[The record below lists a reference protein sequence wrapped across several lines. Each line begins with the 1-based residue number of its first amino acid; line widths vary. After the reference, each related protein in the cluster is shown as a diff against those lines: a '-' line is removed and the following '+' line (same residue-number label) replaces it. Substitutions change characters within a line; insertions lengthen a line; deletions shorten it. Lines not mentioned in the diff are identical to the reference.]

1 MKGIYRSKSLT
12 VILIISFIFLYSA
25 YDLKAEET
33 GKGNMIGFVYQKD
46 GTAPIEGAVVKLRN
60 VATGT
65 GYESTKSDKLGI
77 FKVEDVEEGLYLV
90 GVSEGL
96 YLVGVSA
103 EEGDFNLNN
112 LIGIRANE
120 TAKVSFAL
128 KPGEEEQEAKP
139 KAKPGGLAKFF
150 LSPVGIAVV
159 VAASAV
165 IIYGVVKLSEKEP
178 EASPFRR

>member
-12 VILIISFIFLYSA
+12 VILIVSFIFLYSA
-25 YDLKAEET
+25 YDLNAEET

-46 GTAPIEGAVVKLRN
+46 ATTPIEGAVVKLRN

-77 FKVEDVEEGLYLV
+77 FKVEDVE
-90 GVSEGL
+90 EGL

>member
-90 GVSEGL
+90 GVS
-96 YLVGVSA
+96 A

>member
-25 YDLKAEET
+25 FDLKAKET

-65 GYESTKSDKLGI
+65 GYESAKSDKLGI
-77 FKVEDVEEGLYLV
+77 FKVEGVEEGLYLV
-90 GVSEGL
+90 GVST
-96 YLVGVSA
+96 
-103 EEGDFNLNN
+103 EEGDFNVNN
-112 LIGIRANE
+112 LIGIRGNE

-128 KPGEEEQEAKP
+128 KPGVEEETAKP
-139 KAKPGGLAKFF
+139 KVKPGGLAKFF

-165 IIYGVVKLSEKEP
+165 IIYGVVKLSEKEA

>member
-12 VILIISFIFLYSA
+12 VVLIVSFIFLYSA
-25 YDLKAEET
+25 YDLKAEES

-46 GTAPIEGAVVKLRN
+46 ATTPIEGAVVKLRN

-77 FKVEDVEEGLYLV
+77 FKVEDVE
-90 GVSEGL
+90 EGL

>member
-12 VILIISFIFLYSA
+12 VILIISFIFLYSDF
-25 YDLKAEET
+25 DLKAKET

-65 GYESTKSDKLGI
+65 GYESAKSDKLGI
-77 FKVEDVEEGLYLV
+77 FKVEGVEEGLYLV
-90 GVSEGL
+90 GVST
-96 YLVGVSA
+96 
-103 EEGDFNLNN
+103 EEGDFNVNN
-112 LIGIRANE
+112 LIGIRGNE

-128 KPGEEEQEAKP
+128 KPAEGGEEAKP

>member
-1 MKGIYRSKSLT
+1 MKRIYRSKLLT
-12 VILIISFIFLYSA
+12 VILIVSFVFLYSA
-25 YDLKAEET
+25 YGLEAKET
-33 GKGNMIGFVYQKD
+33 GKGNMIGFVYQED
-46 GTAPIEGAVVKLRN
+46 GTTPVEGAAVKLRN

-65 GYESTKSDKLGI
+65 GYESTESDKLGI
-77 FKVEDVEEGLYLV
+77 FKVEGVE
-90 GVSEGL
+90 EGL

-103 EEGDFNLNN
+103 EEGDFNVNN
-112 LIGIRANE
+112 LIGIRGNE
-120 TAKVSFAL
+120 TAKVSLAL
-128 KPGEEEQEAKP
+128 KPAQGEEEAKP

-165 IIYGVVKLSEKEP
+165 IIYGVVKLSEKEA